1 MTSGFY
7 CSQPADS
14 AEQRSCPRGRRKV
27 KRKPLWS
34 WIQLSL
40 EPGQQR
46 LFSSLFL
53 SLFHLPLHVQINV
66 TSHRSS
72 VTKQI
77 GCSARPHATRCQNL
91 CARCR
96 QQRAQAFYYFNT
108 IFVLLMDRN
117 NSTTYIFLQQ
127 RKSTPAIIK
136 AECSTGESVSFVVK
150 LVRVD
155 GYVSDGV
162 SS

>member
-53 SLFHLPLHVQINV
+53 SLFHLPRHVQINV
-66 TSHRSS
+66 TSHRPALQ
-72 VTKQI
+72 TKL
-77 GCSARPHATRCQNL
+77 GTPHATHCQNL

-96 QQRAQAFYYFNT
+96 QQRARVFYHFNT
-108 IFVLLMDRN
+108 IFFCFLMDWN
-117 NSTTYIFLQQ
+117 QQHLFLTANKIENIYPSHHQ
-127 RKSTPAIIK
+127 
-136 AECSTGESVSFVVK
+136 GWMLNWWVSFVMKWV
-150 LVRVD
+150 VRFCQQV
-155 GYVSDGV
+155 
-162 SS
+162 